1 MLYIGI
7 DISKYKHDCIV
18 VNDAGAIVRNVFSFD
33 NSRAG
38 FDQFITMYRSLDPDE
53 IKKIGFEA
61 TGHYQDNFKVFLEQ
75 SDIQFMELNALLV
88 HKFKNS
94 QTLRGVK
101 TDKTDAKLIASY
113 LSTIEFKPYPKISYH
128 MLALRSLCK
137 RHFNLIGERTRYLLR
152 ITNFLDRTFP
162 EFKEFIG
169 NNLKSKTA
177 MYILHNYGIP
187 SKIVNMNIQSFDN
200 LRRIS
205 HGHFSAVKFAT
216 LKELAKN
223 TIGFSCPNDLFEINS
238 LLRIYDAYE
247 EEISKVENEITT
259 LMSKIKSHIPTI
271 PGISDV
277 SAATMIAEIEDITRF
292 SDPNKLLAY
301 AGLDPRIYQS
311 GTTDSKGRM
320 NKKGSVTLRRVL
332 MNCAESSMVH
342 NPSFYDYYKKKRDEG
357 KSHRTALSHVARK
370 LVRLIY
376 KLETEHINFDLTM
389 VMASA

>member
-18 VNDAGAIVRNVFSFD
+18 INDAGVIVRNVFSFN

-38 FDQFITMYRSLDPDE
+38 FDQFITMYRSLNPNE

-75 SDIQFMELNALLV
+75 SNIQFMELNALLV

-128 MLALRSLCK
+128 MLALRCLCK
-137 RHFNLIGERTRYLLR
+137 RHFDLIGERAKYLIR

-169 NNLKSKTA
+169 NKLKSKTV
-177 MYILHNYGIP
+177 MHILHHYGIP
-187 SKIVNMNIQSFDN
+187 SKIANMNTQSFDN
-200 LRRIS
+200 LRRAS
-205 HGHFSAVKFAT
+205 HGRFSVVKFAA

-223 TIGFSCPNDLFEINS
+223 TVGFSCPNDVFEINS
-238 LLRIYDAYE
+238 LLRIYDSYE

-259 LMSKIKSHIPTI
+259 LMSKNKSHIPTI
-271 PGISDV
+271 PGIGNV

-292 SDPNKLLAY
+292 SDPDKLLAF

-311 GTTDSKGRM
+311 GNTDNKGRM

-332 MNCAESSMVH
+332 MNCAESSMIYI
-342 NPSFYDYYKKKRDEG
+342 PSFYIYYKKKRDEG
-357 KSHRTALSHVARK
+357 KPNRVALSHVARK

-376 KLETEHINFDLTM
+376 KLETEHINFDISM
-389 VMASA
+389 VTA